1 MHVFRAGES
10 KSAVEPYLRDDM
22 SENERGIVTRWLGG
36 LWSAYTELA
45 ETSRELPKGEMD
57 RFIAS
62 FGERLAASNNNL
74 AETMLAGGWVDALAD
89 HAEMEVALAEW
100 VGVTDEDGDA
110 ELGDVVEDR
119 GADSPFEVAAT
130 ALLPRGNCSPARPAR
145 RARARDP
152 EAPLRSRPR

>member
-22 SENERGIVTRWLGG
+22 SENEREIVTRWLGG

-45 ETSRELPKGEMD
+45 ETGRELPEGDMD

-89 HAEMEVALAEW
+89 HAEMEAALAEW

-110 ELGDVVEDR
+110 ELIGLGRYVDDKKSQL
-119 GADSPFEVAAT
+119 AD
-130 ALLPRGNCSPARPAR
+130 
-145 RARARDP
+145 
-152 EAPLRSRPR
+152 